1 MFNPSSSQE
10 DVFDEISQL
19 IQSALDGYN
28 VCIFAYGQTGSG
40 KTYTMEGN
48 TADPKKQGMIPRALE
63 QVFRTSQDLK
73 EKGWQVSKKNAT
85 LKTNVVPLHTVRR
98 RNVRATGKGHLT
110 DCYMT
115 HTFLFLLNAIFLSAT
130 WWCLFTP
137 LKPGFIFHVR
147 SILLRFRVLFRF
159 LEMTRQ
165 CGYIPAMTFLIL
177 SRSES

>member
-10 DVFDEISQL
+10 DVFGEISQL

-73 EKGWQVSKKNAT
+73 EKGWQVSKENIA
-85 LKTNVVPLHTVRR
+85 LKTDVVPLHTVRR
-98 RNVRATGKGHLT
+98 LIVRATGKGHLT
-110 DCYMT
+110 DSYMT
-115 HTFLFLLNAIFLSAT
+115 HTFHFLLNAIFCQLLS
-130 WWCLFTP
+130 
-137 LKPGFIFHVR
+137 LKLLTRIHVLCEFD
-147 SILLRFRVLFRF
+147 SSSF
-159 LEMTRQ
+159 
-165 CGYIPAMTFLIL
+165 
-177 SRSES
+177 

>member
-10 DVFDEISQL
+10 DVFGEISQL

-73 EKGWQVSKKNAT
+73 EKGWQVSKENVT
-85 LKTNVVPLHTVRR
+85 LYTDVVSLHTVRR
-98 RNVRATGKGHLT
+98 RDVRATGKGHLT
-110 DCYMT
+110 DSYDSYMT
-115 HTFLFLLNAIFLSAT
+115 HTFLFLLNAIFCQLLHGVYLLLS
-130 WWCLFTP
+130 
-137 LKPGFIFHVR
+137 LK
-147 SILLRFRVLFRF
+147 LLNQDSCF
-159 LEMTRQ
+159 M
-165 CGYIPAMTFLIL
+165 
-177 SRSES
+177 

>member
-10 DVFDEISQL
+10 DVFGEISQL

-73 EKGWQVSKKNAT
+73 EKGWQVSKKT
-85 LKTNVVPLHTVRR
+85 VTVKTDVVPLHTV
-98 RNVRATGKGHLT
+98 VGASCVQPEKGI
-110 DCYMT
+110 
-115 HTFLFLLNAIFLSAT
+115 LLIAT
-130 WWCLFTP
+130 W
-137 LKPGFIFHVR
+137 R
-147 SILLRFRVLFRF
+147 
-159 LEMTRQ
+159 
-165 CGYIPAMTFLIL
+165 IL
-177 SRSES
+177 SSSC

>member
-10 DVFDEISQL
+10 DVFGEISQL

-73 EKGWQVSKKNAT
+73 EKGWQVSKKIVT
-85 LKTNVVPLHTVRR
+85 LKI
-98 RNVRATGKGHLT
+98 VRATGKRHLT
-110 DCYMT
+110 NCYMT
-115 HTFLFLLNAIFLSAT
+115 HTLLFLLTAIFVSSLMVFIYS
-130 WWCLFTP
+130 CL
-137 LKPGFIFHVR
+137 
-147 SILLRFRVLFRF
+147 
-159 LEMTRQ
+159 
-165 CGYIPAMTFLIL
+165 
-177 SRSES
+177 

>member
-10 DVFDEISQL
+10 DVFGEISQL

-73 EKGWQVSKKNAT
+73 EKGWQVSKKNIA
-85 LKTNVVPLHTVRR
+85 LKTDVVPLHTLCRR
-98 RNVRATGKGHLT
+98 IMRATGKGHLT
-110 DCYMT
+110 DSYVT

-130 WWCLFTP
+130 VFKTF
-137 LKPGFIFHVR
+137 KPGYMFYVN
-147 SILLRFRVLFRF
+147 SILPRLGVPFTVGF
-159 LEMTRQ
+159 LK
-165 CGYIPAMTFLIL
+165 
-177 SRSES
+177 

>member
-130 WWCLFTP
+130 
-137 LKPGFIFHVR
+137 
-147 SILLRFRVLFRF
+147 
-159 LEMTRQ
+159 
-165 CGYIPAMTFLIL
+165 
-177 SRSES
+177 